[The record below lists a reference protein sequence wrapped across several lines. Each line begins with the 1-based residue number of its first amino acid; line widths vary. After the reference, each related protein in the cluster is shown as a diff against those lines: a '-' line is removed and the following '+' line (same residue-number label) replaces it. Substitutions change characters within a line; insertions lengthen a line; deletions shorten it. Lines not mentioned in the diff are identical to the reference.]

1 MAGKFVIKRS
11 GKDQDGFI
19 FNLHASNGQVVL
31 TSERYEARAS
41 ALNGI
46 ESVKTNAADPARFEL
61 RQGSSEP
68 YFVLKA
74 ANGQVIGMG
83 EHYSSDSA
91 AREGMAAVARAA
103 EGATTDDQS

>member
-19 FNLHASNGQVVL
+19 FNLHAGNGQVVL
-31 TSERYEARAS
+31 TSERYESRAS

-46 ESVKTNAADPARFEL
+46 ESVKTNAANPARFEL
-61 RQGSSEP
+61 RQGSQEP

-103 EGATTDDQS
+103 EGTTTDDQS